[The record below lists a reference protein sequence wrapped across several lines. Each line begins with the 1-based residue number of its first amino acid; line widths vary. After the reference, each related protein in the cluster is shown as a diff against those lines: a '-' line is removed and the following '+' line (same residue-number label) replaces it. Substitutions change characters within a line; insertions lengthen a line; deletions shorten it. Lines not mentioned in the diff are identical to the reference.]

1 MLSIG
6 STPKETHLDFERR
19 SRREDRNYTWAKSY
33 KFDTKSTVYG
43 QFRAKIEIL
52 TQMIRATPIQK
63 KLDPKPK
70 YFILVQ
76 ACEWGGWWELKKWHF
91 TAKRGDFKRIHI
103 SKCIFRWSCTEHH
116 AAFPTLRYDP
126 LKEVLRNAKSTFRIF
141 SSDAW

>member
-63 KLDPKPK
+63 KTWSKAK
-70 YFILVQ
+70 IFHFGVSMWVRRLVRV
-76 ACEWGGWWELKKWHF
+76 EEV
-91 TAKRGDFKRIHI
+91 
-103 SKCIFRWSCTEHH
+103 
-116 AAFPTLRYDP
+116 TLYG
-126 LKEVLRNAKSTFRIF
+126 
-141 SSDAW
+141 